1 MCSFE
6 LVLSGFL
13 FYITIW
19 EDALDALLLWSWTGG
34 WPPDVSPVC
43 CSNKN
48 SNAVLLFF
56 LRETG
61 GVAPYW
67 LLLNFI

>member
-19 EDALDALLLWSWTGG
+19 EDALDALLLWSCVGQVVGRLTFHLF
-34 WPPDVSPVC
+34 
-43 CSNKN
+43 
-48 SNAVLLFF
+48 AVRTKTAMQCYYFF
-56 LRETG
+56 
-61 GVAPYW
+61 
-67 LLLNFI
+67 